1 MLENSTPKNASPEK
15 AAFEI
20 ATPKNASPQNGTSKN
35 VSPRIDT
42 LEALVRAL
50 CADYPRRQEEIEKS
64 ELSPR
69 VLMEYKYF
77 NVLIFR
83 AVAEVVGELEA
94 MLYIEDIGER
104 RGYSKRLDLFI
115 SENTYDKRKRQ
126 CKINIARALKLAD
139 W

>member
-1 MLENSTPKNASPEK
+1 MPENTM
-15 AAFEI
+15 
-20 ATPKNASPQNGTSKN
+20 SKT
-35 VSPRIDT
+35 DT
-42 LEALVRAL
+42 LELLVRAL
-50 CADYPRRQEEIEKS
+50 CADYGRREEEIRKNEM
-64 ELSPR
+64 SPR

-94 MLYIEDIGER
+94 MPYIEDIGER
-104 RGYSKRLDLFI
+104 RGYSKRIDLFI